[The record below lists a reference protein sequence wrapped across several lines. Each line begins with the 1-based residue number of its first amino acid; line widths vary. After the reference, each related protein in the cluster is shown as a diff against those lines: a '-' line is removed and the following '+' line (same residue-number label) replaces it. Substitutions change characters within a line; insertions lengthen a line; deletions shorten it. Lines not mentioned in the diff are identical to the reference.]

1 MKQSEQNL
9 DDLLDAIQQKATE
22 PYLATSEA
30 LEEMND
36 EEVAQYINDLM
47 RALPSRVNMRKPI
60 TLMRNRLKE
69 IVSNEEIPEVIKEEL
84 TLQLVRDFE
93 HANRK
98 YEVSFQRW
106 QRRYPSTPLGE
117 NFFENSGSVTMD
129 K

>member
-1 MKQSEQNL
+1 MKQLGQNL
-9 DDLLDAIQQKATE
+9 DDLLDAIQQKASE

-69 IVSNEEIPEVIKEEL
+69 IVSNQEIPEVIKEEL
-84 TLQLVRDFE
+84 TLQLVKDFE
-93 HANRK
+93 NANRK

-117 NFFENSGSVTMD
+117 NFFENGGSVAVD